1 MTSRGTASTS
11 RSAAR
16 KIAGP
21 RLSGI
26 DAARGLALL
35 GMMATHVFPTFE
47 SDAQLTPTW
56 VGLVF
61 SGRAS
66 ALFAVLAGI
75 GLALSTGKQQP
86 LHGPQ
91 LWAARR
97 GIALRAL
104 VIGAVGLSLG
114 GLEVNIA
121 IILVHYALLF
131 LCVLPFLGL
140 DVKHLLVLAAGWVL
154 VSPAVAFLLRP
165 WLLTAEPPLQL
176 GHNPM
181 WEDLSTPSVLLGD
194 LFLTGYYP
202 VLQWITY
209 LLIGLA
215 IGRMALTS
223 AAVPVLLLAVGSAV
237 AVLAKWLSIVM
248 MEDWGGRAA
257 LQASLLNP
265 SYPLESLLQVNLA
278 GVDQTGSAW
287 WLASSA
293 PHSGTTLDL
302 LHTSGVAAAVVGVF
316 LLLGRLVQ
324 AARAGRVAP
333 AAGGRRHDP
342 ELLHGT
348 PVRDGLAVRPA
359 AAVRMDGRGRLL
371 GAGWRRSSPLAES
384 SRPWRGGGRWSGWR
398 MPPTSSAGT
407 SRPASARTAPARPAS
422 AIPPAAV
429 QAWRDPVRYSR
440 TASRIEARARLRSP
454 AAS

>member
-1 MTSRGTASTS
+1 MTPRGTASTS
-11 RSAAR
+11 RSAAG
-16 KIAGP
+16 KIAGT

-26 DAARGLALL
+26 DAARGVALL

-47 SDAQLTPTW
+47 SNAQLTPTW
-56 VGLVF
+56 AGLVF

-66 ALFAVLAGI
+66 ALFAVLAGV

-86 LHGPQ
+86 LHGPP

-104 VIGAVGLSLG
+104 VIGAVGLCLG

-121 IILVHYALLF
+121 IILVHYAVLF

-140 DVKHLLVLAAGWVL
+140 DGKHLLVLAAGWVL

-165 WLLTAEPPLQL
+165 WLLAAEPPLQL

-181 WEDLSTPSVLLGD
+181 WEDLSTPAVLLGD

-202 VLQWITY
+202 VLQWMTY

-215 IGRMALTS
+215 IGRLALTS
-223 AAVPVLLLAVGSAV
+223 ASVPVLLLAAGSAV
-237 AVLAKWLSIVM
+237 AVLAKWLSVVM

-257 LQASLLNP
+257 LQATLLDP

-302 LHTSGVAAAVVGVF
+302 LHTSGAAAAVVGVF
-316 LLLGRLVQ
+316 LLLGRMVQGSGLDVLLPLRGAGAMTLSFYTAHLCVMAWLHDKPLPSGWTVDGVYWGQAVAILVLGGIF
-324 AARAGRVAP
+324 AALAWRGPLEWVAHAANQLGRYQ
-333 AAGGRRHDP
+333 
-342 ELLHGT
+342 
-348 PVRDGLAVRPA
+348 PVRVR
-359 AAVRMDGRGRLL
+359 
-371 GAGWRRSSPLAES
+371 
-384 SRPWRGGGRWSGWR
+384 
-398 MPPTSSAGT
+398 
-407 SRPASARTAPARPAS
+407 
-422 AIPPAAV
+422 
-429 QAWRDPVRYSR
+429 
-440 TASRIEARARLRSP
+440 
-454 AAS
+454 